1 MSFPDIYARYDAAE
15 ASANGGASSEG
26 KSLLRRVSKLVAAV
40 GTAAA
45 LALSATACGSTSTES
60 SSSSSGSSKEGKGI
74 ALAYDVGGR
83 GDQSFNDA
91 AYAGFEKARK
101 DFGIG
106 GEDVEPSDGES
117 DADKVQRLTDLA
129 RQGYNPVIGVGFAYA
144 PAVKEAAEKFPK
156 TTFGL
161 IDDET
166 VKGENI
172 ANLVF
177 SEEQGSY
184 LAGVAAAKAT
194 KSKVVGFVG
203 GVEVPLIKKFEAGFV
218 QGVKDTDPSVKVR
231 TQYLTQPPDMGGF
244 SKPDLGKEAA
254 RGQLDSDAD
263 VLYHA
268 AGLAGQGV
276 IEAVAAKDKWVIG
289 VDSDQYKQ
297 KTLDKYKDSIL
308 TSMTKD
314 VSGAVYNLVKSVHEG
329 EPKTGV
335 VRFDLKTDG
344 VGLSDS
350 NPAFAEM
357 TEIQDAV
364 KKAREGIV
372 NGDIKVK
379 TTP

>member
-1 MSFPDIYARYDAAE
+1 M
-15 ASANGGASSEG
+15 
-26 KSLLRRVSKLVAAV
+26 RRVSKILAAA

-60 SSSSSGSSKEGKGI
+60 SSSSSESSKKGKGI

-106 GEDVEPSDGES
+106 GQDVEPSDGES
-117 DADKVQRLTDLA
+117 DADKVQRLTELA

-144 PAVKEAAEKFPK
+144 PAVEEVAEKFPK

-161 IDDET
+161 IDDDT
-166 VKGENI
+166 VKAENV

-218 QGVKDTDPSVKVR
+218 QGVKDTDPSVKIKR
-231 TQYLTQPPDMGGF
+231 QYLTQPPDMNGF

-254 RGQLDSDAD
+254 RGQLDADAD
-263 VLYHA
+263 VIYHA

-276 IEAVAAKDKWVIG
+276 IEAVAGQKKWVIG
-289 VDSDQYKQ
+289 VDSDQYRQ
-297 KTLDKYKDSIL
+297 KTLAKYKDRIL

-314 VSGAVYNLVKSVHEG
+314 VSGAVYNLVKSVQDGKPLSG
-329 EPKTGV
+329 E
-335 VRFDLKTDG
+335 VRFDLKSDG

-350 NPAFAEM
+350 NPAFTKM
-357 TEIQDAV
+357 TAVQDAV
-364 KKAREGIV
+364 KKAREGIA

-379 TTP
+379 TAP